1 MTPSIAGKAWLLL
14 ALPLWVG
21 FPALGGTIEGRVR
34 TSGSETGLSNCVISV
49 EDIEG
54 PFAEPKEPAVMDQKG
69 LRFVPHVLAILVG
82 TTVEFPNSDPVSHNV
97 FSISDVK
104 RFNLGMYPRG
114 TIHRIKFEQAGVV
127 ELLCNVHIEMSA
139 YIVVLKNPYFA
150 RTEPDG
156 TYRIEGVPA
165 GKHRLRCWH
174 ERFPAQERTAEV
186 PETGSVTVD
195 FSMSK

>member
-1 MTPSIAGKAWLLL
+1 MTRSMAGQAWLVLVL
-14 ALPLWVG
+14 ALCVG
-21 FPALGGTIEGRVR
+21 LPVLGGTIEGRVQA
-34 TSGSETGLSNCVISV
+34 SGQEAGLSNCVISV
-49 EDIEG
+49 EDV
-54 PFAEPKEPAVMDQKG
+54 EPPLAVPTTTAIIDQKG
-69 LRFVPHVLAILVG
+69 LRFVPHVLPIVVG

-114 TIHRIKFEQAGVV
+114 TIRRIKFDQAGIV
-127 ELLCNVHIEMSA
+127 ELLCNVHAEMSA

-174 ERFPAQERTAEV
+174 ERFPAQEQIVEV
-186 PETGSVTVD
+186 PEIGSVTVD
-195 FSMSK
+195 FSIGK